1 MFLDV
6 GQLVLGEVSDRV
18 RRSEIE
24 VLERLE
30 VLEIEGSFVVRGIG
44 WRMLLIV
51 RNCTSHYNRNR
62 PIHFFNIMGHFLN
75 L

>member
-44 WRMLLIV
+44 
-51 RNCTSHYNRNR
+51 
-62 PIHFFNIMGHFLN
+62 
-75 L
+75 